1 MELLLPAGSFQSGIY
16 ALKSGA
22 DAVYFGFKDFSARK
36 KAGNFTFEEARKLK
50 FYADQHGK
58 KLYATFNTILR
69 EAEIPTFSAALDQA
83 AAAGVDAFIVQ
94 DLGAL
99 DFIRKAYPGI
109 PIHAST
115 QMAVHT
121 ISGLRMLRKLN
132 VTRAVLS
139 RELTLPEIAALHKAV
154 PEIELEVFIHG
165 ALCFS
170 FSGACLAS
178 GLLLG
183 RSANRGECGQICRTW
198 FSLDNQKARLTRT
211 EFSSGYFFSMKDL
224 ALEERILHLQEAGVV
239 SLKIEGRMKSP
250 EYTAEAA
257 SFYRNLINGEPAD
270 ASRLQT
276 IFSRPITRGWAGLHT
291 GSSKELL
298 SGFQPEF
305 DTMIAADYPG
315 HRGIPAA
322 ETVTV
327 DPRRHFAEIRLL
339 CPLGLRDGLLIL
351 QPGKPEIL
359 LPEPVRF
366 GVTRME
372 TLAGKSLIQA
382 EAGMVIRLALPPHV
396 KAAAGTIIHK
406 ISTHDQTLPEITPGS
421 IPAWKYPVDL
431 QITINSSSAAVSG
444 TIPAS
449 KKPVSITEVL
459 AVESA
464 ESDSSASFSASDS
477 IHKIFS
483 ASGNSLFQ
491 TGSLSILNASGK
503 ADNAFFIPPSHLK
516 RLRRAWFSA
525 ADEQFAAAVNR
536 RMIEQFAPFPAGA
549 AADAAASSAAAHPK
563 TSSSAEPESIQ
574 PLPARALIV
583 PQLDAPIPFILNPD
597 QYNAG
602 NLPEINGTLYLPLN
616 PILFDEES
624 YLRRL
629 ESLLER
635 LQHDRQN
642 QKHKLR
648 IGLNNI
654 GHIHWALELNQAGK
668 YQNIEFFIDYYLY
681 CANNRTLQ
689 LLRDE
694 LELIRTG
701 YYWLEDLSPETF
713 FPAGNL
719 YPVNPA
725 SISDASSET
734 GEESDSCNPFS
745 PPLFIS
751 RSCFRN
757 QSLGISCKGC
767 PMSAGPYQLTQ
778 NGKNF
783 TVHVKHCITYLF
795 SAES

>member
-69 EAEIPTFSAALDQA
+69 EAEIPAFSAALDQA
-83 AAAGVDAFIVQ
+83 VTAGIDAVIVQ
-94 DLGAL
+94 DLGVL
-99 DFIRKAYPGI
+99 DYIRKTCPRI

-121 ISGLRMLRKLN
+121 VSGLRMLRKLGA
-132 VTRAVLS
+132 VRAVLS
-139 RELTLPEIAALHKAV
+139 RELTLPEITALHKAV

-198 FSLDNQKARLTRT
+198 FSLDNPENMPIQT

-224 ALEERILHLQEAGVV
+224 ALKEGVLRLQEAGAA

-257 SFYRNLINGEPAD
+257 AFYRNLINRETAD

-276 IFSRPITRGWAGLHT
+276 IFSRSITRGWGGPLTRGWAGRQT
-291 GSSKELL
+291 EASEQAKPGI
-298 SGFQPEF
+298 QPGF

-322 ETVTV
+322 ETVFV
-327 DPRRHFAEIRLL
+327 DPRRHFAQIRLL
-339 CPLGLRDGLLIL
+339 CPLELRDGLLIL
-351 QPGKPEIL
+351 QPGKSEIL

-372 TLAGKSLIQA
+372 NQAGKSLIKA
-382 EAGMVIRLALPPHV
+382 EAGMVIRLALPVHV
-396 KAAAGTIIHK
+396 KAAEGTVIYK
-406 ISTHDQTLPEITPGS
+406 ISAHDQTLPEITPGS

-431 QITINSSSAAVSG
+431 QITIKSSSAAVSG
-444 TIPAS
+444 TIPIS
-449 KKPVSITEVL
+449 NEPVSVTVPL

-464 ESDSSASFSASDS
+464 ESDSSASASIS
-477 IHKIFS
+477 KIFS
-483 ASGNSLFQ
+483 ASGDSLFR
-491 TGSLSILNASGK
+491 TGSLAILNASGK
-503 ADNAFFIPPSHLK
+503 PDNAIFIPLSHLK

-525 ADEQFAAAVNR
+525 ADEHFTTAVNQ
-536 RMIEQFAPFPAGA
+536 RMREQLDPFSADA
-549 AADAAASSAAAHPK
+549 AADAD
-563 TSSSAEPESIQ
+563 SSAETESVQ

-583 PQLDAPIPFILNPD
+583 PQLDAPVPFILNPD
-597 QYNAG
+597 HYNEG
-602 NLPEINGTLYLPLN
+602 NLPDINGTLYLPLN
-616 PILFDEES
+616 PILFDEDS
-624 YLRRL
+624 YLRRF
-629 ESLLER
+629 ESLIER
-635 LQHDRQN
+635 LQHGGQEHG
-642 QKHKLR
+642 HKLR

-654 GHIHWALELNQAGK
+654 GHIHWALELKQSRK
-668 YQNIEFFIDYYLY
+668 YRDTEFFIDYYLY
-681 CANNRTLQ
+681 CANSRTLH

-694 LELIRTG
+694 LAIIRTG
-701 YYWLEDLSPETF
+701 YYWLEDFSPDSF
-713 FPAGNL
+713 FTAGNL
-719 YPVNPA
+719 YPVNPGA
-725 SISDASSET
+725 SPAAHPDTEVGSDKQK
-734 GEESDSCNPFS
+734 PFS

-767 PMSAGPYQLTQ
+767 PMSAGPYKLTQ
-778 NGKNF
+778 KEKNF
-783 TVHVKHCITYLF
+783 TVYVKECITYLF
-795 SAES
+795 PADSRC

>member
-1 MELLLPAGSFQSGIY
+1 MELLLPAGSFQSGVY

-69 EAEIPTFSAALDQA
+69 EAEIPAFSAALAKA

-94 DLGAL
+94 DLGVL
-99 DFIRKAYPGI
+99 DFIRKSCPRI

-198 FSLDNQKARLTRT
+198 FSLENPETRPIRT

-224 ALEERILHLQEAGVV
+224 ALKGGILFLKEAGVV

-276 IFSRPITRGWAGLHT
+276 IFSRPITRGWAGLHI
-291 GSSKELL
+291 GSSKEVL

-305 DTMIAADYPG
+305 DTMIADDYPG

-322 ETVTV
+322 ETVAV

-351 QPGKPEIL
+351 QPGKSEIR

-372 TLAGKSLIQA
+372 TLAGKSLIRA
-382 EAGMVIRLALPPHV
+382 EAGMVIRLALPPHA

-406 ISTHDQTLPEITPGS
+406 ISAHDQALPEITPGS

-431 QITINSSSAAVSG
+431 QITIGSSSAAVSG
-444 TIPAS
+444 TIPAL
-449 KKPVSITEVL
+449 KKPVSITEPL

-464 ESDSSASFSASDS
+464 ESDSSASDS

-491 TGSLSILNASGK
+491 TGRLAILNASGK
-503 ADNAFFIPPSHLK
+503 ADNAMFIPLSHLK

-536 RMIEQFAPFPAGA
+536 RMHGQLDSFPTAA
-549 AADAAASSAAAHPK
+549 AADATVSSAAAHPK
-563 TSSSAEPESIQ
+563 ANSSVGPEPIR

-602 NLPEINGTLYLPLN
+602 NLPEINGTFYLPLN

-654 GHIHWALELNQAGK
+654 GHIHWALELNKAGK
-668 YQNIEFFIDYYLY
+668 YRNIEFFIDYYLY
-681 CANNRTLQ
+681 CANSRTLQ

-701 YYWLEDLSPETF
+701 YYWLEDFSPETF
-713 FPAGNL
+713 FSAGNL

-725 SISDASSET
+725 SISDTFSET
-734 GEESDSCNPFS
+734 GKESDSCTPFS

-757 QSLGISCKGC
+757 QSLGLSCKGC
-767 PMSAGPYQLTQ
+767 PMSAGPYKLTQ

-783 TVHVKHCITYLF
+783 TVHVKQCITYLF
-795 SAES
+795 PA